1 MATETMRRTCQLAL
15 LAATLV
21 STSCVGSGAIY
32 TNVTRPLTT
41 TFEKAQV
48 VEGSAEGN
56 TKQFRY
62 QVDFNWDSRAIGDIA
77 KKAGLT
83 EIFYAD
89 ETVLSVLGVWTQ
101 RFVTVY
107 GR

>member
-1 MATETMRRTCQLAL
+1 MATEAMRRISQIAL
-15 LAATLV
+15 LATTLA
-21 STSCVGSGAIY
+21 SAGCVGGGAIY
-32 TNVTRPLTT
+32 THVTKPLTT
-41 TFEKAQV
+41 NFEDTPV
-48 VEGSAEGN
+48 VPRSAEGN

-83 EIFYAD
+83 QLHYAD
-89 ETVLSVLGVWTQ
+89 ETVLSVMGVWTQ

>member
-1 MATETMRRTCQLAL
+1 MATETMRRTSQIAL
-15 LAATLV
+15 LATTLA
-21 STSCVGSGAIY
+21 SAGCVGGGAIY

-41 TFEKAQV
+41 SFDEAQFV
-48 VEGSAEGN
+48 QESAEGN

-83 EIFYAD
+83 EVYYAD